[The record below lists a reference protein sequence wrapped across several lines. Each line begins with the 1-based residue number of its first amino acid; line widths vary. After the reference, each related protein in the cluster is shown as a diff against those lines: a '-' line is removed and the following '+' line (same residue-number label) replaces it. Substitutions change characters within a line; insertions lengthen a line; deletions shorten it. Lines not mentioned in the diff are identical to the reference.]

1 MDMIEQLE
9 EGLNKL
15 TGADLID
22 CDNIER
28 SRGNITPIISM
39 SMNYQLRIAAIALK
53 TQPQDLE
60 ILPARQLQRILLK
73 VNNFLLGDLDAE
85 EITLKKS
92 EE

>member
-1 MDMIEQLE
+1 MDIMDQLE

-22 CDNIER
+22 CDAIER
-28 SRGNITPIISM
+28 ARGNITPIIAT
-39 SMNYQLRIAAIALK
+39 SMNYQIRIAAIALK

-60 ILPARQLQRILLK
+60 ILPARQLHRILLK
-73 VNNFLLGDLDAE
+73 VNNFLLANLDAE
-85 EITLKKS
+85 EIRLPKS